1 MKDYHTHHPHS
12 AGGFLNAVT
21 REDWDR
27 VAAAEGMQPCFGVH
41 PWHAR
46 TADPAQ
52 IAFELDEYLTRYP
65 QAGVGETGLDF
76 SPAHRDDAEAQRT
89 LLQVHLGAA
98 FRHDRMAHLH
108 CVRAHE
114 ELLRLL
120 RERNRCGTLPRFL
133 IHAWNGPHELA
144 REFLALGGIFS
155 VGKRELSHP
164 RAAERYERIPVGK
177 IFPETDDHPED
188 WKTVL
193 AMFAVLRF
201 QA

>member
-1 MKDYHTHHPHS
+1 MLDKLDALEARFDELEARLAAPGLYDDP
-12 AGGFLNAVT
+12 N
-21 REDWDR
+21 
-27 VAAAEGMQPCFGVH
+27 AAA
-41 PWHAR
+41 A
-46 TADPAQ
+46 
-52 IAFELDEYLTRYP
+52 
-65 QAGVGETGLDF
+65 
-76 SPAHRDDAEAQRT
+76 
-89 LLQVHLGAA
+89 
-98 FRHDRMAHLH
+98 
-108 CVRAHE
+108 
-114 ELLRLL
+114 LL

-164 RAAERYERIPVGK
+164 RAAERYARIPVGK